1 MLIFINIPISFCI
14 LINYIY
20 KLYLYII
27 KEKKELERKIEDLEK
42 KLSEKDILANP
53 FERKKN
59 ALEDAV
65 EMKFQVRKI
74 KY

>member
-1 MLIFINIPISFCI
+1 M
-14 LINYIY
+14 INYIF